1 LKNLQTPPR
10 LPPGRLCAGHR
21 PDLTHANTR
30 HRHRGKTPWQFKL
43 CLREVMVP
51 LEGDGL
57 NSLFDA
63 LEDREHQLKKEGIDF
78 DQLGP

>member
-1 LKNLQTPPR
+1 
-10 LPPGRLCAGHR
+10 
-21 PDLTHANTR
+21 
-30 HRHRGKTPWQFKL
+30 
-43 CLREVMVP
+43 MVP

-78 DQLGP
+78 DQLEP